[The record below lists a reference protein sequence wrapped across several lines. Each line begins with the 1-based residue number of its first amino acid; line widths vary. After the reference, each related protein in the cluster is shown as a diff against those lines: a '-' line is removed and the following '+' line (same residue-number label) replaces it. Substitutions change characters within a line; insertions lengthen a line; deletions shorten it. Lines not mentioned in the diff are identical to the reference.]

1 MSHYYPRVFSSL
13 TLAQVSPSVLSDSAD
28 LLHRLQVL
36 APGDPDLLRVVDLAL
51 RSVNTLENSLQ
62 IRDGTRTGPE
72 DLVPDFR
79 FEHPSGDESLA
90 LWGKIIVKLW
100 RVVMGF
106 NMKPSFWDRLTLRLL
121 VWRCIVGERG
131 ATEGEWARRES
142 VCSLRSTDD
151 A

>member
-1 MSHYYPRVFSSL
+1 M
-13 TLAQVSPSVLSDSAD
+13 LSDSVD
-28 LLHRLQVL
+28 LIHRLQVL

-51 RSVNTLENSLQ
+51 RSVNTLENSIQ
-62 IRDGTRTGPE
+62 IRDGICTGPE
-72 DLVPDFR
+72 DQVSDLR
-79 FEHPSGDESLA
+79 FKHPSGDDSLA
-90 LWGKIIVKLW
+90 LWGKIIVTLW

-106 NMKPSFWDRLTLRLL
+106 DTKPSSWDGLTLRML

-131 ATEGEWARRES
+131 ATEGEWVRREV